1 MANEVKITAAPFS
14 WMRFGVLKQVDVLSG
29 QDLLTPMTYTWY
41 GLFQEPDLANRTG
54 DIEYTLVDG
63 DRLDKLAQAYYGTM
77 ALWWVIAARN
87 NLDLPDIQIYGGV
100 KVIIPDPAYVT
111 ATFGSK
117 RIEVER

>member
-1 MANEVKITAAPFS
+1 MANEIKITAAPFS
-14 WMRFGVLKQVDVLSG
+14 WMRFSTLKQVDVLSG
-29 QDLLTPMTYTWY
+29 QDLLTPMTYSWY

-63 DRLDKLAQAYYGTM
+63 DRLDKLAQTYYGTM

-100 KVIIPDPAYVT
+100 KIIIPDPAYVT

-117 RIEVER
+117 RVEVER